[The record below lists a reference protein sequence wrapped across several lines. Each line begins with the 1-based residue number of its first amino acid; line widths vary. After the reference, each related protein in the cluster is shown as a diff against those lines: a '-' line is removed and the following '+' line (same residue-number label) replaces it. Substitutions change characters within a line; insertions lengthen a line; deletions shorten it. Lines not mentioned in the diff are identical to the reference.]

1 VRLVTAPLGSRQV
14 RLDGEPLALGPG
26 GELPALPSTQAPY
39 AVVALPPTSYA
50 SVTQPNAGARACGVR
65 R

>member
-1 VRLVTAPLGSRQV
+1 MRLITAALGSGQVNLGGRLV
-14 RLDGEPLALGPG
+14 ALGAG

-39 AVVALPPTSYA
+39 GVVALPPTSYA
-50 SVTQPNAGARACGVR
+50 FVTQANAGARACGVR